1 MQDIILQENK
11 CTTFLIWSLSL
22 RSPFYFCLS
31 DLKVTRGITSK
42 ISNEL
47 MIDKHREVQN
57 WETDLIS
64 FRQHQEA
71 LAWWKVSMLAKGV
84 SVLQH
89 HISVFLKTNL
99 SFVY

>member
-11 CTTFLIWSLSL
+11 CTTFLIWSLFL

-47 MIDKHREVQN
+47 MIDKQRSSKLGDRFDQFQAAPRGIGMVEGKH
-57 WETDLIS
+57 
-64 FRQHQEA
+64 A
-71 LAWWKVSMLAKGV
+71 C
-84 SVLQH
+84 
-89 HISVFLKTNL
+89 
-99 SFVY
+99 